1 MIDIK
6 RDMIAA
12 KFTNY
17 FPSLANTHFRFYWFG
32 QIVLNIGLSMQEVA
46 QLWLIYSITKS
57 AFLLSLVGILQYA
70 PMLFLSLFAGALID
84 KFCTGKL
91 LKITHFMFM
100 AISFTMGVLVFLGVM
115 EYWFIFIGA
124 IVQGFSSTMDIPGK
138 QAYVNDIVPRDILT
152 NAVAINTSAYHIS
165 RIVGPVL
172 GGIIMSGAGIGY
184 CYLLAGLCCFPMLLM
199 LFKHKADAVKAEV
212 NINLRSFWQ
221 DIKKGVSYALNTKDM
236 FKTILGASIMSV
248 LLNNFSVFLPVL
260 ANTMNQKEIGYGM
273 MVTILGA
280 GASTGAFV
288 VAAKS
293 RKGSKDATMY
303 LCSFVVAGMMIFL
316 GLNKNYTAA
325 LVILV
330 VSGMFLTSFYANAN
344 SKVLLLCDNEYKG
357 RVMGLYSLMN
367 VGLSPLGN
375 LYAGSMTNILGIQ
388 LCLVST
394 GLLTAL
400 VMGAL
405 VLWKKKTVHVNKP
418 VELQ

>member
-1 MIDIK
+1 MYIGVCFQGNRIARRMIDIK

-91 LKITHFMFM
+91 LKITHIHVYGYFFYDGRTG
-100 AISFTMGVLVFLGVM
+100 FFGRHGVLVYFYRRNRSGLFQYDG
-115 EYWFIFIGA
+115 YSRKTSLCKRHRT
-124 IVQGFSSTMDIPGK
+124 QGYTHECRCHQYFGLPYFEDRRSC
-138 QAYVNDIVPRDILT
+138 A
-152 NAVAINTSAYHIS
+152 
-165 RIVGPVL
+165 
-172 GGIIMSGAGIGY
+172 GGDIMSGAGIGY

-260 ANTMNQKEIGYGM
+260 ANTMNQ
-273 MVTILGA
+273 
-280 GASTGAFV
+280 
-288 VAAKS
+288 
-293 RKGSKDATMY
+293 R
-303 LCSFVVAGMMIFL
+303 
-316 GLNKNYTAA
+316 
-325 LVILV
+325 
-330 VSGMFLTSFYANAN
+330 
-344 SKVLLLCDNEYKG
+344 
-357 RVMGLYSLMN
+357 R
-367 VGLSPLGN
+367 
-375 LYAGSMTNILGIQ
+375 
-388 LCLVST
+388 
-394 GLLTAL
+394 
-400 VMGAL
+400 
-405 VLWKKKTVHVNKP
+405 
-418 VELQ
+418 